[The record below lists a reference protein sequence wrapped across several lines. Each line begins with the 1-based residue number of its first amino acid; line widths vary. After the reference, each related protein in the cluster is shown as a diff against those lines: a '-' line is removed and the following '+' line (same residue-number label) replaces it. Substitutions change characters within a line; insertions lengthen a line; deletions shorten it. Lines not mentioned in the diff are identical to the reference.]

1 MEQTQSD
8 VSVNTIAGSN
18 KKRRKMMSEQEV
30 EESDDESIHTS
41 DISTDEEDSGVI
53 SDDEKEHSG
62 ERTLVKVENSGT
74 DSIEKEDD
82 SCYKCELNRGT
93 DNEAKEKQNDKSGK
107 VVDSNVGNSGA
118 KENVTIVK
126 TKHHARGTSGKWTV
140 SEIRP
145 KKDEVTND
153 NKKVEKDSKVNKSDT
168 EKPTDKVKTVESI
181 KPEETVIKSE
191 EAVTKKVVNIPVERE
206 KHIQVRMLFKNFFLP

>member
-1 MEQTQSD
+1 ML
-8 VSVNTIAGSN
+8 
-18 KKRRKMMSEQEV
+18 SEQEV

-41 DISTDEEDSGVI
+41 DMSTDEEDSGVI

-62 ERTLVKVENSGT
+62 ERTSVKVENSGT
-74 DSIEKEDD
+74 DSMKKEDD

-93 DNEAKEKQNDKSGK
+93 DNEAKEKQNDKSGR
-107 VVDSNVGNSGA
+107 VIDSNVGNSGA
-118 KENVTIVK
+118 EENVTIVK

-145 KKDEVTND
+145 KKDEVIND
-153 NKKVEKDSKVNKSDT
+153 KKVEKDSKLVKSDI
-168 EKPTDKVKTVESI
+168 EKPKDKVKTVESI
-181 KPEETVIKSE
+181 KPEETVVKSE

-206 KHIQVRMLFKNFFLP
+206 KHIQVRMLFKKLFFAINARYKRTVLL